1 MAEFMQFTAND
12 GRTVFINR
20 NMITDFSFD
29 NTHGFTVVGFLGT
42 SDNCI
47 QLQGNQIESI
57 LRGWVEPPKE
67 IQDDN
72 VSRT

>member
-1 MAEFMQFTAND
+1 MAEFMQFTANG

-29 NTHGFTVVGFLGT
+29 NTHGFTVVGFPGT

-47 QLQGNQIESI
+47 
-57 LRGWVEPPKE
+57 
-67 IQDDN
+67 
-72 VSRT
+72 